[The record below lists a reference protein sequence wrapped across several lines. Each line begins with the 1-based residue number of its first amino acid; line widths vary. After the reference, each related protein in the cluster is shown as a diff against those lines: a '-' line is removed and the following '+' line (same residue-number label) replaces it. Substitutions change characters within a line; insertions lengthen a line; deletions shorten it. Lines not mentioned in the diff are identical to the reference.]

1 VTDWLRGVQA
11 GLGRRLSWAALGAVA
26 IGVVAFM
33 SGLLGGDSPR
43 TFGAL
48 IASWLFFAG
57 AAAGALAFRAFFQ
70 IVDARWARPLA
81 AIGAVPIGFLP
92 VAMVVLVVILI
103 GAGLAPW
110 LPPGAEGWPRVLFL
124 AGRQLVLS
132 AVLFGFAYR
141 KLRAGPAHGGRPS
154 VAGGVVYCLLF
165 AVVLSF
171 WGFDF
176 VLGPD
181 PSFQSTL
188 IGPYVFMSAFVAGT
202 GLVTL
207 IGLLQKKLSDAERRD
222 VGAFTLALSIF
233 WGYLFWSQYL
243 TIWYGNLPDEVTFAL
258 RRSSGA
264 VLTVVTL
271 VFALP
276 FVALLHHRGRGSSRV
291 LGGLVAVQ
299 LVGLWL
305 NCHLLVV
312 PSLAATGAPALGT
325 RDVLIALGMLGAF
338 ALSSARTPPAVAT
351 RDGQGG
357 STRSTA
363 DAAVASSLDT
373 RA

>member
-1 VTDWLRGVQA
+1 VTDWLSGVQA
-11 GLGRRLSWAALGAVA
+11 GLGRRLAWAAIGAVA
-26 IGVVAFM
+26 IGVIAFVT
-33 SGLLGGDSPR
+33 GLLGGDSPR

-81 AIGAVPIGFLP
+81 AIGAIQIGFAP
-92 VAMVVLVVILI
+92 VAMLVLVVILI

-110 LPPGAEGWPRVLFL
+110 LPPGGQAWPRILSLTV
-124 AGRQLVLS
+124 RQLALS
-132 AVLFGFAYR
+132 AGLFGFAYLR
-141 KLRAGPAHGGRPS
+141 LRAGRRNGGQPS
-154 VAGGVVYCLLF
+154 VAEAVVYCLLF
-165 AVVLSF
+165 VVVLSF

-207 IGLLQKKLSDAERRD
+207 LGLVQKKLSETERRD
-222 VGAFTLALSIF
+222 LGAFTLALSIF
-233 WGYLFWSQYL
+233 WAYLFWSQYL
-243 TIWYGNLPDEVTFAL
+243 AIWYGNLPDEVTFAL

-264 VLTVVTL
+264 VLTVVAF
-271 VFALP
+271 VFVLP
-276 FVALLHHRGRGSSRV
+276 FVILLHHKGRGSARI

-299 LVGLWL
+299 LLGLWL

-312 PSLAATGAPALGT
+312 PSLAAAGAPALGP

-338 ALSSARTPPAVAT
+338 ALSSARTPRPAVAT
-351 RDGQGG
+351 
-357 STRSTA
+357 
-363 DAAVASSLDT
+363 
-373 RA
+373 